1 MSSFESGRRRGRPI
15 ARNRDHILETAIK
28 AYWHEDHAV
37 TSVNAICALA
47 GVSKPS
53 LYREFGNEDGLTA
66 AALERYVQD
75 LLGPIEVLL
84 AGQADFVAKLEAM
97 LCFAGEDPRLESGCL
112 FVKMRSARSRFGPQ
126 TQSRLTA
133 VEARILK
140 GYTQF
145 FAEAEASGE
154 WDGDLAPE
162 LAARYLH
169 EQLGLALS
177 QRASGTSAESVR
189 ALLTLAISALR

>member
-1 MSSFESGRRRGRPI
+1 MESGRRRGRPI
-15 ARNRDHILETAIK
+15 ARNREHVLETAIN
-28 AYWHEDHAV
+28 AYWQGDYAR

-66 AALERYVQD
+66 AALERYVHD
-75 LLGPIEVLL
+75 LFGPIEALL
-84 AGQADFVAKLEAM
+84 AGPADFVAKLEAM
-97 LCFAGEDPRLESGCL
+97 VRFAGEDPRLEAGCL
-112 FVKMRSARSRFGPQ
+112 FVKMRSTRSRFGPQ
-126 TQSRLTA
+126 TQSCLAA
-133 VEARILK
+133 VEARMLQR
-140 GYTQF
+140 YAQF

-154 WDGDLAPE
+154 GGGGIAPE

-177 QRASGTSAESVR
+177 QRSSGTSVESVR
-189 ALLTLAISALR
+189 ALLALAISVLR